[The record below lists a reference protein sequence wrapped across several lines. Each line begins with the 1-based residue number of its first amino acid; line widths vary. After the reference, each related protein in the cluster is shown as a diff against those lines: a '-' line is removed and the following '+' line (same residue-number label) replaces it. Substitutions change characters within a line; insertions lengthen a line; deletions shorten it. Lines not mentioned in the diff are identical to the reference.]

1 MTQISLTARWVMP
14 VDGPPLPGAVVT
26 IDDGTIVAV
35 GDRRSA
41 AGPVQ
46 DLGDVVL
53 LPGLVNA
60 HTHLQFSGLRR
71 PLGQPGMELADWIRL
86 VIADRKR
93 SDRDLL
99 ANIAEGLRE
108 SLACGVTTLGDIA
121 TAPAAPFPHV
131 LTFQEVIGFSTARV
145 DSAQSEL
152 LERLDSSRDSTSRR
166 PATRRV
172 AARGISPHAPYTVH
186 PRLLERLVEEA
197 AIRKLPVAMHLAE
210 SRAELELLAAGTG
223 PLRELLEQRSMW
235 DAAAIPAG
243 STPLDYLRMLA
254 RAPRSLVIHGNYLS
268 SAELDFVA
276 EHRERMSIVYCPR
289 THEYFQ
295 HAEYRLQE
303 MLAAGVRVALG
314 TDSRAS
320 NPDLNLFD
328 ELRSVAR
335 KHDVPASEVIR
346 LGTLSGAEAL
356 GWGDVVG
363 SITPGKWADL
373 IAVPCCEDD
382 PTQAVLNHEGPPNHV
397 WLRGEAIR
405 D

>member
-1 MTQISLTARWVMP
+1 
-14 VDGPPLPGAVVT
+14 
-26 IDDGTIVAV
+26 
-35 GDRRSA
+35 
-41 AGPVQ
+41 
-46 DLGDVVL
+46 
-53 LPGLVNA
+53 
-60 HTHLQFSGLRR
+60 
-71 PLGQPGMELADWIRL
+71 
-86 VIADRKR
+86 
-93 SDRDLL
+93 
-99 ANIAEGLRE
+99 
-108 SLACGVTTLGDIA
+108 
-121 TAPAAPFPHV
+121 
-131 LTFQEVIGFSTARV
+131 
-145 DSAQSEL
+145 
-152 LERLDSSRDSTSRR
+152 
-166 PATRRV
+166 
-172 AARGISPHAPYTVH
+172 
-186 PRLLERLVEEA
+186 VEEA